1 MFRGKCYSC
10 NGGKENDNCKVCN
23 GTGALIYLQDPKN
36 LA

>member
-10 NGGKENDNCKVCN
+10 NVGKENENCKVCN
-23 GTGALIYLQDPKN
+23 GTGTLIYLQNPNN